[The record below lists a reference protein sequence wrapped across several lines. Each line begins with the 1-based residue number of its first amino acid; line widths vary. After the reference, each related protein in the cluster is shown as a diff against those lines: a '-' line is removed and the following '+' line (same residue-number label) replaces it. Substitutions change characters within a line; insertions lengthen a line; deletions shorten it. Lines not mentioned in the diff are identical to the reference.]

1 MSTRNRRRDDDV
13 VARAPAA
20 RGRGGAPHLAL
31 AAGITIVA
39 LLVLVV
45 AALLA
50 VPDHNRAAARASH
63 GRAPVGPTT
72 APLSSAA
79 PPALAPAQAEVRI
92 GSPRDATRVPRS
104 FFGIS
109 TEYSSLPVYEQQLPL
124 FERVLSLLH
133 VRGDGPLVLRIG
145 GNSADDTLWEPKAGR
160 TPPWAIGLT
169 PQLLRRTRRLVRRD
183 GVKLILDL
191 NLITASP
198 KKAAR
203 LARAAEHTLPRGS
216 IIGFEIGNEPD
227 DYSPKNW
234 LATVAVTPFRAG
246 FLPDDVST
254 GTYTHDFRSYGRAVA
269 RVAPGI
275 PLAGPALANPVRHA
289 GWISSLLS
297 SPHRGLGMVTAHR
310 YLYSACARHHSASYP
325 TIARLLS
332 EHATADMAH
341 KLIPAV
347 RMAHRAGLEFRL
359 TELNSVSCQGVRGV
373 SNAFAT
379 ALWAPDALFE
389 LLRAGLDGVNIHVR
403 TDAINAAFT
412 LSHDGLG
419 ARPLLYGMILF
430 ARTLSA
436 DPQLARV
443 KLRDERLAASEGVGG
458 AGRRRQDAPVADQ
471 QRQADRERQGRSARD
486 GARTSAATARSVRG
500 IHLRRDP
507 RRPAPRPRRPVA
519 GPVHDPDG
527 ATQAGGLRGDDA
539 AGECS
544 TGYGAP
550 PAKRPPV
557 ERTRSLNLT
566 LVHGLAA
573 RPTRP
578 GRVADAGVDD
588 APGGVPAPRPRPL
601 WGSGHDPDVLD

>member
-1 MSTRNRRRDDDV
+1 MSTRKPSRDDDV
-13 VARAPAA
+13 VAHAPVA
-20 RGRGGAPHLAL
+20 RRRGGAPRLAL
-31 AAGITIVA
+31 AVGVTSLA

-50 VPDHNRAAARASH
+50 VPDHNRAAARPPH
-63 GRAPVGPTT
+63 GSAPVGPTT
-72 APLSSAA
+72 APLSASA
-79 PPALAPAQAEVRI
+79 PPALAPAQADVRI
-92 GSPRDATRVPRS
+92 GSLRHTMRVPRS

-133 VRGDGPLVLRIG
+133 VGGDGPLVLRVG
-145 GNSADDTLWEPKAGR
+145 GNSADDTLWEPRAGR

-169 PQLLRRTRRLVRRD
+169 PQVLRRTRRLVRRD

-198 KKAAR
+198 QKAAL
-203 LARAAEHTLPRGS
+203 LARAAERALPRGS

-234 LATVAVTPFRAG
+234 LATVAVTPFRPG

-254 GTYTHDFRSYGRAVA
+254 GTYTHDFRSYGRALA

-275 PLAGPALANPVRHA
+275 PLAGPALANPVRNA

-297 SPHRGLGMVTAHR
+297 SPHRGLGTVTAHR
-310 YLYSACARHHSASYP
+310 YLYSACAKHRSASYP

-341 KLIPAV
+341 KIIPAV
-347 RMAHRAGLEFRL
+347 RMAHRAGLKFRL
-359 TELNSVSCQGVRGV
+359 TELNSVSCQGVHGV

-412 LSHDGLG
+412 LSRHGLD

-430 ARTLSA
+430 ARTLSP
-436 DPQLARV
+436 DPQLVRV
-443 KLRDERLAASEGVGG
+443 KLRANGSLHLKAWAVRVGGGRIHLLLINKGSQTVNVRVDLPATAPAEVERLLAPSAASTSGMTLDGQQL
-458 AGRRRQDAPVADQ
+458 GRDGRWQGRHTNETVAPGRNGYLVTVPPTSAALVTV
-471 QRQADRERQGRSARD
+471 RPRRSAR
-486 GARTSAATARSVRG
+486 R
-500 IHLRRDP
+500 
-507 RRPAPRPRRPVA
+507 
-519 GPVHDPDG
+519 
-527 ATQAGGLRGDDA
+527 
-539 AGECS
+539 
-544 TGYGAP
+544 
-550 PAKRPPV
+550 
-557 ERTRSLNLT
+557 
-566 LVHGLAA
+566 
-573 RPTRP
+573 
-578 GRVADAGVDD
+578 
-588 APGGVPAPRPRPL
+588 
-601 WGSGHDPDVLD
+601 